1 MKKFLYIFLSV
12 VIIVLISKVYQS
24 SLPEYNPK
32 RDYVDLEN
40 EILKAFI
47 LAEDNSTIE
56 LPEGHFLFSQSLS
69 LDNKKRVIIKGKGMD
84 KTVLSFKGQTQ
95 GAGFF
100 NRRCCRRQLKS

>member
-1 MKKFLYIFLSV
+1 MKKFLYFFLSV

-56 LPEGHFLFSQSLS
+56 LCPSGNSTVQLNYQKDIFCFL
-69 LDNKKRVIIKGKGMD
+69 NP
-84 KTVLSFKGQTQ
+84 
-95 GAGFF
+95 
-100 NRRCCRRQLKS
+100 